1 MAFVA
6 SAISNS
12 NFQWNDNTA
21 FVPKTPPT
29 HQNPTATKEFSA
41 NAVPGEVSDE
51 EYEEYHRSIPQYPTF
66 EFYNFMRLVVM

>member
-1 MAFVA
+1 MI
-6 SAISNS
+6 ISTLLLS
-12 NFQWNDNTA
+12 
-21 FVPKTPPT
+21 PKPHRPT
-29 HQNPTATKEFSA
+29 KTPTATKEFSA